1 MASAFGRPSGSRP
14 LDFVNTLDWRD
25 DPARRAELLPDAG
38 AWFRWARHAGFPSRD
53 ARAVRHE
60 AHRRRAIRLR
70 EALAV
75 LLGAVVEGGVL
86 PAAATVAFARETQ
99 QAWRHRELTVNGGT
113 PAWRWRAR
121 TSAADR
127 LLGDL
132 VLEAAALLV
141 SPMAARIRIC
151 AAEGCGWFFVDR
163 SKAGRRRWCS
173 MEACGNRAK
182 VQQYRRRM
190 ARG

>member
-25 DPARRAELLPDAG
+25 DPARRIELLPTADA
-38 AWFRWARHAGFPSRD
+38 WSRWARHAGFAAKD

-60 AHRRRAIRLR
+60 ADRRRAIRLR
-70 EALAV
+70 ETLAI
-75 LLGAVVEGGVL
+75 LFGAVAVGGAL
-86 PAAATVAFARETQ
+86 PATATTAFAREMQ
-99 QAWRHRELTVNGGT
+99 NAWRHRELTTDGET
-113 PAWRWRAR
+113 PAWRWRVR
-121 TSAADR
+121 TRAADR

-132 VLEAAALLV
+132 VLEAATLLV
-141 SPMAARIRIC
+141 SPMHARIRIC

-173 MEACGNRAK
+173 MEACGNRVK
-182 VQQYRRRM
+182 VQQYRRRV